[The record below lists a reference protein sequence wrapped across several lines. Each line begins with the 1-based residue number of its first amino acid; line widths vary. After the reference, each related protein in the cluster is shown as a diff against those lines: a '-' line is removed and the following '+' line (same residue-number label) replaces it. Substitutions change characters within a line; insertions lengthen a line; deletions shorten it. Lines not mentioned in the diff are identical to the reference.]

1 MECAQ
6 VTENKDYS
14 YGPRPKYG
22 TQAQRLAEPP
32 SQSLPDKI
40 GRFPVHLRLEQLHG
54 GRGRRIERD
63 SDASGL
69 LHATGELKTTSA
81 YSCN

>member
-32 SQSLPDKI
+32 SKPEFTLTHTA
-40 GRFPVHLRLEQLHG
+40 VQL
-54 GRGRRIERD
+54 
-63 SDASGL
+63 SVPW
-69 LHATGELKTTSA
+69 
-81 YSCN
+81 